1 MQQLMKPWLHK
12 FNQWTKTI
20 WPAFIWSA
28 FIFVLLIIPSS
39 KLPNETLVPI
49 PYFDKIVHLIL
60 FGGFAF
66 FWDQYLVQENKILQR
81 KYRYLIILLA
91 IILYGLLLE
100 YLQLFVGRSFDMFD
114 LLADIG
120 GIIALKNPGKKSRV

>member
-1 MQQLMKPWLHK
+1 MKPWLHK
-12 FNQWTKTI
+12 LNQWTKTI
-20 WPAFIWSA
+20 WPALIWSA

-66 FWDQYLVQENKILQR
+66 FWDQYLSLQ
-81 KYRYLIILLA
+81 KGFFLKAYRYGFVILLIIV
-91 IILYGLLLE
+91 YGLLIE
-100 YLQLFVGRSFDMFD
+100 YLQVSVGRKFELMD
-114 LLADIG
+114 LLADITG
-120 GIIALKNPGKKSRV
+120 GIFMLKKIPGKIGRDRS